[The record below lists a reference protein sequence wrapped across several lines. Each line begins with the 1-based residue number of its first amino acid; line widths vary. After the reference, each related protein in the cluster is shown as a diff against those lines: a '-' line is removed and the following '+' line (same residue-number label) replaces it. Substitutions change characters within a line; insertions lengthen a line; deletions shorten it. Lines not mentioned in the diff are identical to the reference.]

1 MFLNTKNITTIKPLK
16 KLDYKIIRLFK
27 VTKNT
32 GENNKLE
39 LLNSIKLKHNIF
51 HSLLLRKALDNLLLK
66 QVNKFSSPVEIEKE
80 DEWEVNNI
88 LNTCV
93 Q

>member
-32 GENNKLE
+32 EKNYKLE
-39 LLNSIKLKHNIF
+39 LLNLIKLKYNMF
-51 HSLLLRKALDNLLLK
+51 HLLLLKKALDNLLLK